1 MPSRLRL
8 ASFLAMAQRAGVK
21 EQAGRV
27 EHVPFALEAGH
38 AAGARLVGRGIT
50 AIICA
55 SDPLALGAIRAVRR
69 LGLSVPEDISVV
81 GYDDSALMTCTDPPL
96 TTIRQPI
103 DAMGRAAVKLL
114 SSQIDGTMA
123 SGESLLFEPELV
135 VRGSTAPPRR
145 CAYHGPGD
153 TRWGQLA
160 DRSLSATQPYGRD
173 RRDNRPTPPSLPP
186 LTAKLLPSGVGARQR
201 PAGKQ
206 DFVVHG

>member
-1 MPSRLRL
+1 
-8 ASFLAMAQRAGVK
+8 
-21 EQAGRV
+21 V

-103 DAMGRAAVKLL
+103 EAMGRAAVKLL

-135 VRGSTAPPRR
+135 VRGSTAPLRVR
-145 CAYHGPGD
+145 
-153 TRWGQLA
+153 
-160 DRSLSATQPYGRD
+160 
-173 RRDNRPTPPSLPP
+173 
-186 LTAKLLPSGVGARQR
+186 V
-201 PAGKQ
+201 
-206 DFVVHG
+206 